1 MREARRYSDFQ
12 IYRRL
17 FQQARPLTPML
28 AALFLLQI
36 LATPL
41 TLLTPLPLK
50 IAVDH
55 VIGDLP
61 LPSFLAWITPDS
73 FAASKEAML
82 IFTAGLVIAITLLLQ
97 AQNVANHMG
106 ESFLSEKLVL
116 SFRARLFRH
125 AQRLSLLYHDRK
137 GTADSIYRIQYDAPA
152 IEWILVH
159 GISPRRK
166 RASSSASSTAD

>member
-28 AALFLLQI
+28 GALFLLQI

-41 TLLTPLPLK
+41 ALLTPLPLK

-82 IFTAGLVIAITLLLQ
+82 VFTAGLVIAITLLLL
-97 AQNVANHMG
+97 VAALAFG
-106 ESFLSEKLVL
+106 ITGPLQTLFTRGVL
-116 SFRARLFRH
+116 RA
-125 AQRLSLLYHDRK
+125 
-137 GTADSIYRIQYDAPA
+137 P
-152 IEWILVH
+152 
-159 GISPRRK
+159 
-166 RASSSASSTAD
+166 